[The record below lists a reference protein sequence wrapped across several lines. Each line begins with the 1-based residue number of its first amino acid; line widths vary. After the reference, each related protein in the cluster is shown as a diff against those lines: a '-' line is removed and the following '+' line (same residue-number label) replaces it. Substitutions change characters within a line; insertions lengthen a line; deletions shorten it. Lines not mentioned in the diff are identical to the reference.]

1 MCKDSDSK
9 ATGGALANLLA
20 KCTKSTTTTSGQ
32 EKLKEKEKLAKIVP
46 QKQQLAAERGSG
58 HQWDLQVKQH
68 KLQKEQQQD
77 MQQEEQ
83 QQQQHNQRRQQGHQ
97 IEQTAMETNEE
108 TAHEQATNL
117 ATDKPTESKCKDKH
131 KHQKQQ
137 QQQHVLVFVLVLL
150 LVVLL
155 PTGTAASMM
164 TPSARISSAKGTARE
179 LLFTEM
185 AGSGGAQGGVS
196 GGGAGGG
203 AAATTGGGGG
213 GAAGIECPSFDNTAC
228 PCYKFEDGK
237 CQRTAERTN

>member
-137 QQQHVLVFVLVLL
+137 QQHVLVFVLVLL

>member
-20 KCTKSTTTTSGQ
+20 KCIKSTTTTSGQ

-58 HQWDLQVKQH
+58 IQWDLQVKQH

-131 KHQKQQ
+131 KHQKQ